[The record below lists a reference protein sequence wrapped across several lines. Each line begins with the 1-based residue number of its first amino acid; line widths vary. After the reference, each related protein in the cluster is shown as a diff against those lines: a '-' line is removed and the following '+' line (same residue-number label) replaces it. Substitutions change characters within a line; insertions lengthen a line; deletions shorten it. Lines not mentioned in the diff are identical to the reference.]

1 MDIMSNQSINNVQKR
16 QAMDNVDK
24 DALQADWLVDILRMC
39 GYIIWIKKW
48 FTVRNYSNY
57 FVSGS
62 FVN

>member
-39 GYIIWIKKW
+39 GYII
-48 FTVRNYSNY
+48 
-57 FVSGS
+57 
-62 FVN
+62 